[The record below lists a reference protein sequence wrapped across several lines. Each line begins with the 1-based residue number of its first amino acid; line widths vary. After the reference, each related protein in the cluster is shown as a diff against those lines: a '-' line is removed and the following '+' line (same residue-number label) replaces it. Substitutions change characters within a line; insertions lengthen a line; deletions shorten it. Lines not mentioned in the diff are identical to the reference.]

1 MQTASADYK
10 TAIAATDREIRGY
23 LKFNNTFTL
32 NGADGLISFKTTQ
45 NIMEAERYCVGSV
58 TSCFCEATFYNSGLA
73 GSGVSLANSYFDAY
87 CGVVTDPSN
96 NTVEYVCCGR
106 YWVNEITR
114 GKETTKIVGYDIAGR
129 LSVDYV
135 PTVAAGVNGY
145 LVMDILNDIIDQ
157 TNINGGTHF
166 TTYGDSTYVAEI
178 FQGTCR
184 QQWGWLCALVDG
196 EASSY
201 TGTRDP
207 ADLGYLKKY
216 VAGNGE
222 VNPYAVNETTT
233 YLDGASF
240 GDEYTITSFT
250 TGTTDTPIVI
260 GNGTGVYGLNP
271 YMDNATATT
280 IEGTVDNYQYY
291 PATLHWRGDPC
302 LDVLDE
308 IVVTQ
313 GVDTYKML
321 AMKIETTFNGGLE
334 QTINCY
340 GDSEE
345 YYALSTSPTQSQI
358 NQVSNLVQEIQQA
371 IETADGGVITKI
383 LDVDGTWKELVI
395 ANNQDLSQAT
405 SVWRFN
411 INGLAHSDRYQGGTY
426 TLAMDTQGRIVA
438 NVIQT
443 GILQDALGNNS
454 WNLDTGAL
462 TITNGSVNINTSDET
477 DDIIQFNGDS
487 RNAQG
492 YGYTYHTQMQPLR
505 FRAEGHFYTPTLVTT
520 EHIGWADMNVSGGA
534 NGKLELAVGEMSK
547 EHPGYINFANI
558 LSLSGSGLSLRLYR
572 EYQGTDITRMALSN
586 SGLTFSDTSGTQTA
600 YYPSTGLSDIPA
612 FDKTVHNTAITGKL
626 INIGYLGGSDIG
638 VTSSSTDADV
648 AKAWLQYIC
657 TKYTNAQY
665 CTFEG
670 TVAAGLVRTLR
681 CTIYNTA
688 DTSSNLPNV
697 SYGTMRKYTD
707 QEFSFGTASYAFH
720 FHYSN
725 GYATRIYTPSHSSIT
740 TSTQDVVVFDFGY
753 HAIVHVNINIT
764 SGFGAGTVYVMCNIG
779 DSKRTLPRTMFTFVP
794 SQTGTSVAFVQ
805 VEPNGDLGIY
815 RYSGS
820 NNFTGWLRCE
830 LPIVFNNFNNTT

>member
-1 MQTASADYK
+1 MQTSSADYK
-10 TAIAATDREIRGY
+10 TAIAAIDREIRGY

-106 YWVNEITR
+106 YWVSEITR

-135 PTVAAGVNGY
+135 PTVTAGVNGY

-157 TNINGGTHF
+157 TYINGGTHF
-166 TTYGDSTYVAEI
+166 TTYGGSTYVAEI

-222 VNPYAVNETTT
+222 LNPYAVNETTT

-313 GVDTYKML
+313 GADTYKML

-334 QTINCY
+334 QTINCF

-371 IETADGGVITKI
+371 IETADGGVITKV

-426 TLAMDTQGRIVA
+426 TLAMDTQGRIIA

-443 GILQDALGNNS
+443 GILQDAQGNNS

-462 TITNGSVNINTSDET
+462 TITNGSININTSDET

-492 YGYTYHTQMQPLR
+492 YGFTYHTQMQPLK

-520 EHIGWADMNVSGGA
+520 DHIGWADMSVTGGTSIT
-534 NGKLELAVGEMSK
+534 GRIDLAGGEMSK

-558 LSLSGSGLSLRLYR
+558 LSISNGGISQRFYR
-572 EYQGTDITRMALSN
+572 EYQGIDILRMGLSN
-586 SGLTFSDTSGTQTA
+586 TGLKFYDSSGTQQTNV
-600 YYPSTGLSDIPA
+600 GLGDIKLYDSSGTER
-612 FDKTVHNTAITGKL
+612 FHVNESGNFWQVNSSGTAISGFTDTG
-626 INIGYLGGSDIG
+626 IRYYNSNSQVIGHYPPEGALGWI
-638 VTSSSTDADV
+638 
-648 AKAWLQYIC
+648 KW
-657 TKYTNAQY
+657 
-665 CTFEG
+665 
-670 TVAAGLVRTLR
+670 
-681 CTIYNTA
+681 
-688 DTSSNLPNV
+688 TSSNVLGASSFALENCSGTIANV
-697 SYGTMRKYTD
+697 AVQLWVDSVNKVACIQGRIRINNFSRTGGGPGVTLSSSFGGRSDQPSWHGGIVCNQNGIIPSETVYLQLDYYGTLHIRTT
-707 QEFSFGTASYAFH
+707 ESVVNFSGTA
-720 FHYSN
+720 
-725 GYATRIYTPSHSSIT
+725 
-740 TSTQDVVVFDFGY
+740 
-753 HAIVHVNINIT
+753 
-764 SGFGAGTVYVMCNIG
+764 M
-779 DSKRTLPRTMFTFVP
+779 TLIIPQTF
-794 SQTGTSVAFVQ
+794 FK
-805 VEPNGDLGIY
+805 Y
-815 RYSGS
+815 
-820 NNFTGWLRCE
+820 
-830 LPIVFNNFNNTT
+830 

>member
-1 MQTASADYK
+1 M
-10 TAIAATDREIRGY
+10 
-23 LKFNNTFTL
+23 
-32 NGADGLISFKTTQ
+32 
-45 NIMEAERYCVGSV
+45 
-58 TSCFCEATFYNSGLA
+58 
-73 GSGVSLANSYFDAY
+73 
-87 CGVVTDPSN
+87 
-96 NTVEYVCCGR
+96 
-106 YWVNEITR
+106 NEITR

-178 FQGTCR
+178 YEGTCR
-184 QQWGWLCALVDG
+184 HQWGWLCALVDG

-313 GVDTYKML
+313 GADTYKML

-443 GILQDALGNNS
+443 GILQDANGYNS

-462 TITNGSVNINTSDET
+462 TITNGSVNITTSDET

-487 RNAQG
+487 RNPQG
-492 YGYTYHTQMQPLR
+492 MGFTYHTQMQPLK

-520 EHIGWADMNVSGGA
+520 DHVGWADMSVTGGTSIT
-534 NGKLELAVGEMSK
+534 GRIDLAGGEMSK
-547 EHPGYINFANI
+547 EHPGYINVANI
-558 LSLSGSGLSLRLYR
+558 LSISNGGISQRFYR
-572 EYQGTDITRMALSN
+572 EYQGIDILRMGLSN
-586 SGLTFSDTSGTQTA
+586 TGLTFYNSSGTLVNKYPNEHTYYNNSNVQITA
-600 YYPSTGLSDIPA
+600 PYVSDSNLRWVKMGRIVNLSGWFRMNYQAAINQDLVSGIPA
-612 FDKTVHNTAITGKL
+612 PVAEQAFAVYDQNSNSARMAILKIDGKL
-626 INIGYLGGSDIG
+626 YAAQGLDANLGGHYMNLSL
-638 VTSSSTDADV
+638 T
-648 AKAWLQYIC
+648 YI
-657 TKYTNAQY
+657 
-665 CTFEG
+665 
-670 TVAAGLVRTLR
+670 
-681 CTIYNTA
+681 
-688 DTSSNLPNV
+688 SSN
-697 SYGTMRKYTD
+697 
-707 QEFSFGTASYAFH
+707 
-720 FHYSN
+720 
-725 GYATRIYTPSHSSIT
+725 T
-740 TSTQDVVVFDFGY
+740 T
-753 HAIVHVNINIT
+753 
-764 SGFGAGTVYVMCNIG
+764 
-779 DSKRTLPRTMFTFVP
+779 
-794 SQTGTSVAFVQ
+794 
-805 VEPNGDLGIY
+805 
-815 RYSGS
+815 
-820 NNFTGWLRCE
+820 
-830 LPIVFNNFNNTT
+830 

>member
-280 IEGTVDNYQYY
+280 IEGTVDNYQY
-291 PATLHWRGDPC
+291 
-302 LDVLDE
+302 
-308 IVVTQ
+308 
-313 GVDTYKML
+313 
-321 AMKIETTFNGGLE
+321 
-334 QTINCY
+334 
-340 GDSEE
+340 
-345 YYALSTSPTQSQI
+345 
-358 NQVSNLVQEIQQA
+358 
-371 IETADGGVITKI
+371 
-383 LDVDGTWKELVI
+383 
-395 ANNQDLSQAT
+395 
-405 SVWRFN
+405 
-411 INGLAHSDRYQGGTY
+411 
-426 TLAMDTQGRIVA
+426 
-438 NVIQT
+438 
-443 GILQDALGNNS
+443 
-454 WNLDTGAL
+454 
-462 TITNGSVNINTSDET
+462 
-477 DDIIQFNGDS
+477 
-487 RNAQG
+487 
-492 YGYTYHTQMQPLR
+492 
-505 FRAEGHFYTPTLVTT
+505 
-520 EHIGWADMNVSGGA
+520 
-534 NGKLELAVGEMSK
+534 
-547 EHPGYINFANI
+547 
-558 LSLSGSGLSLRLYR
+558 
-572 EYQGTDITRMALSN
+572 
-586 SGLTFSDTSGTQTA
+586 
-600 YYPSTGLSDIPA
+600 
-612 FDKTVHNTAITGKL
+612 
-626 INIGYLGGSDIG
+626 
-638 VTSSSTDADV
+638 
-648 AKAWLQYIC
+648 
-657 TKYTNAQY
+657 
-665 CTFEG
+665 
-670 TVAAGLVRTLR
+670 
-681 CTIYNTA
+681 
-688 DTSSNLPNV
+688 
-697 SYGTMRKYTD
+697 
-707 QEFSFGTASYAFH
+707 
-720 FHYSN
+720 
-725 GYATRIYTPSHSSIT
+725 
-740 TSTQDVVVFDFGY
+740 
-753 HAIVHVNINIT
+753 
-764 SGFGAGTVYVMCNIG
+764 
-779 DSKRTLPRTMFTFVP
+779 
-794 SQTGTSVAFVQ
+794 
-805 VEPNGDLGIY
+805 
-815 RYSGS
+815 
-820 NNFTGWLRCE
+820 
-830 LPIVFNNFNNTT
+830 